1 MRSRPGSASRP
12 RLHRAGLSAPA
23 APSLQTDSGGR
34 RGFYGWGRRRRRSTV
49 AATATATA
57 TTCDEWQCLH
67 FLLPPG
73 KGVAALK
80 VLGSGTRIRVDAT
93 ALMRIQWL
101 FLLNECHWMRIVV
114 FRQQWVRA
122 SAKFG
127 GGTSKAL
134 CAHLP
139 KPSVRQPG
147 AEIHGANCSPR
158 DYGRSVFPGAP
169 CSGGGRSQMD
179 LHLSDKIIPAR
190 NASRQYPLT
199 INFRVHGAVELISTA
214 SSFLPEST

>member
-1 MRSRPGSASRP
+1 M
-12 RLHRAGLSAPA
+12 
-23 APSLQTDSGGR
+23 
-34 RGFYGWGRRRRRSTV
+34 
-49 AATATATA
+49 
-57 TTCDEWQCLH
+57 DEWQCLH

-80 VLGSGTRIRVDAT
+80 VLGSSTRIRVDAT

-114 FRQQWVRA
+114 FRQQWGRA

-169 CSGGGRSQMD
+169 CSGGEDHR
-179 LHLSDKIIPAR
+179 LSSTCAKKSLPHEMLPD
-190 NASRQYPLT
+190 NTPLPST
-199 INFRVHGAVELISTA
+199 SAVTA
-214 SSFLPEST
+214 QLNS

>member
-23 APSLQTDSGGR
+23 APSLQTDSAGRGR

-49 AATATATA
+49 AATA

-147 AEIHGANCSPR
+147 AGIHGANCSPR

-169 CSGGGRSQMD
+169 CSGGEDHRLTSTWLTKSLPHEMLPDNTPLPSTSAFTVQMNLRCD
-179 LHLSDKIIPAR
+179 
-190 NASRQYPLT
+190 
-199 INFRVHGAVELISTA
+199 
-214 SSFLPEST
+214 

>member
-1 MRSRPGSASRP
+1 M
-12 RLHRAGLSAPA
+12 
-23 APSLQTDSGGR
+23 
-34 RGFYGWGRRRRRSTV
+34 
-49 AATATATA
+49 
-57 TTCDEWQCLH
+57 DEWQCLH

-80 VLGSGTRIRVDAT
+80 VLGSSTRIRVDAT

-114 FRQQWVRA
+114 FRQQWGRA

-139 KPSVRQPG
+139 KPSVRQRRKLQP
-147 AEIHGANCSPR
+147 ARLWTECIS
-158 DYGRSVFPGAP
+158 GRSVFWR
-169 CSGGGRSQMD
+169 GRSQIE
-179 LHLSDKIIPAR
+179 LHLCEKIITAR

-199 INFRVHGAVELISTA
+199 INFRGHGAVELISTA